1 MYSFFST
8 IFQVLLAISIPL
20 VIGMLISRLAGF
32 IGSKIFRFTDIYK
45 YILKSM
51 RKHNIKS

>member
-8 IFQVLLAISIPL
+8 IFQILLVISIPL

-32 IGSKIFRFTDIYK
+32 IGSKIFRFTDIYN

-51 RKHNIKS
+51 RKHNTKS